1 MRSVIMALACMV
13 ALSTPAYA
21 HCDALDGPVVLAAR
35 EALRTGDFALI
46 VVWVKR
52 PQEHALRSAF
62 RQTLTVLER
71 SGELKNIQPS
81 EQDVETALMAIVG
94 TKNR

>member
-1 MRSVIMALACMV
+1 MV

-46 VVWVKR
+46 IVWVKR
-52 PQEHALRSAF
+52 PQEHASA
-62 RQTLTVLER
+62 RP
-71 SGELKNIQPS
+71 SGK
-81 EQDVETALMAIVG
+81 
-94 TKNR
+94 R